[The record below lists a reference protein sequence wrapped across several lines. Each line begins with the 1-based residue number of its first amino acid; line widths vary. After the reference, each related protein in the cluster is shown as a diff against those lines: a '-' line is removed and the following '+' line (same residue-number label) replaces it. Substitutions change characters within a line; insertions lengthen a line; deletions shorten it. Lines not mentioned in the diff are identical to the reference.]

1 MPWSLAIWPRPA
13 RLGAGDPVSVFMH
26 DFLAALGGHLAQVEK
41 LGLGVLIQARDPRE
55 SIRL

>member
-1 MPWSLAIWPRPA
+1 
-13 RLGAGDPVSVFMH
+13 MH